1 MCVTSNA
8 ENGWTL
14 ARQESIVLVKGPRQ
28 VGKSSLLARGLQDA
42 RRAGARVALT
52 DLQALN
58 AAEATLAMLDCLVE
72 AQARDDPDL
81 EALVH
86 RYL

>member
-1 MCVTSNA
+1 MGRRDRDPRRPLAAMEIFARA
-8 ENGWTL
+8 ELILETL
-14 ARQESIVLVKGPRQ
+14 ATGDEMAIAEIVEE
-28 VGKSSLLARGLQDA
+28 
-42 RRAGARVALT
+42 
-52 DLQALN
+52 LQALN

-81 EALVH
+81 DALVH